1 MSKRITL
8 QNILP
13 FVLSGVLVKKSQCE
27 YSLKFQSN
35 WSISY
40 KRKNFERET
49 VCVKFW
55 KFCDSIYITKHSNK
69 RAPSKM
75 LIVWHIIIFSSISI
89 YSSNPRVVYV
99 IWSVCIHVYIREA
112 CDIKSFNYH
121 HRSILLSPSL
131 LVTQISSLKPLT
143 PCFQWRPLWS
153 VRVSRSNCWHFLQSK
168 RPVIF
173 GKTIFS
179 L

>member
-69 RAPSKM
+69 RARSKM
-75 LIVWHIIIFSSISI
+75 FTVWCMWRFLL
-89 YSSNPRVVYV
+89 
-99 IWSVCIHVYIREA
+99 
-112 CDIKSFNYH
+112 KFN
-121 HRSILLSPSL
+121 LFL
-131 LVTQISSLKPLT
+131 LT
-143 PCFQWRPLWS
+143 PSCKCNLECLYTRVYSWSLWYQIIQLS
-153 VRVSRSNCWHFLQSK
+153 SQIDTSFSFSPCYTNFIL
-168 RPVIF
+168 
-173 GKTIFS
+173 KTFNTLFPMEAFMIS
-179 L
+179 